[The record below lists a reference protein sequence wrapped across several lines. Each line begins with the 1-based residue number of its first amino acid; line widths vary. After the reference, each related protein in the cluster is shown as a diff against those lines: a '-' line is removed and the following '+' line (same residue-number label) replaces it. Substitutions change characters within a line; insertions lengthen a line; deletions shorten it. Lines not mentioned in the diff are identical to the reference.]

1 MQFILH
7 KCWVTTSKGGKAAR
21 QLEFLWLWAHL
32 SVLMHRWSSIQRAT
46 APMVSQA
53 CFSNMKET
61 RTNMQQL
68 WRNKHNITCATSKLD
83 HPPRSPCQLSAS
95 CVCFYHL
102 TVHFLKGNGR
112 LNNWVIFPP
121 PTHTHT
127 FSLGSKCDQSNL
139 WKYGNCSCF
148 FVVAVLFFQISF
160 SLVKLFCGLFL
171 KKIKMI
177 PALHWEK
184 RPPCTRRLHT
194 AQAWGW
200 TR

>member
-102 TVHFLKGNGR
+102 TVHFLLRNGR

-121 PTHTHT
+121 THTHT
-127 FSLGSKCDQSNL
+127 HFPWVQSATSLIC
-139 WKYGNCSCF
+139 GNMVIVVVFLLLLFCF
-148 FVVAVLFFQISF
+148 FRSV
-160 SLVKLFCGLFL
+160 SL
-171 KKIKMI
+171 
-177 PALHWEK
+177 
-184 RPPCTRRLHT
+184 
-194 AQAWGW
+194 
-200 TR
+200 